1 MATHDGVP
9 TRTASP
15 LPGQPSTMTSF
26 LPPPYPLRHLQ
37 PPLPSCHRRSTSTFP
52 ILPSRFIL
60 SLDASAPSSSIGPA
74 FARFSPLPVF
84 PNPPPSLFP
93 QTLRYP
99 FIRLIPS
106 PFPFLRLSSRAR
118 HSLEYMPS
126 LPPLLNLNVGLW
138 GYAGAILIPAT
149 YTST

>member
-52 ILPSRFIL
+52 ILRPASSFPSMRAHLPRLSVPL
-60 SLDASAPSSSIGPA
+60 SLDFPLYLSSPT
-74 FARFSPLPVF
+74 
-84 PNPPPSLFP
+84 PPPSLFP